1 MLQQVEDLRAEGAD
15 LYAFLDGLAPAD
27 WDRPTP
33 FKGWTPNDVV
43 QHLHMGD
50 WMAVLSMTD
59 EAAFLALLEKRK
71 AVREGAAPGQGVG
84 PDMQTGAALR
94 EQWYGYFRQ
103 LCGLLDAR
111 DPKDRVLWVGPSMS
125 VRMCATAR
133 QMETWAH
140 AQDIYDLL
148 RAPREHFDRL
158 RNIAEIG
165 VRTYG
170 WTFANRGE
178 EPGAHRSLCAPDRP
192 QRCDLGMGRAER
204 DRQGGGLGPG
214 ILPGGD
220 PGPEH
225 RRREPDGGGR
235 AGTAVDGDCPMLRRP
250 APQPARQ
257 GGARLVVTPA
267 EVGGAGALPA
277 LHPVSRISIPF
288 HPE

>member
-1 MLQQVEDLRAEGAD
+1 MLPQAEDLRAEGAD
-15 LYAFLDGLAPAD
+15 FHTFLGRLKPED

-33 FKGWTPNDVV
+33 FKGWTANDVV

-59 EAAFLALLEKRK
+59 EAAFLELLEKRQS
-71 AVREGAAPGQGVG
+71 VRESGVG
-84 PDMQTGAALR
+84 GEGIGPAMQTGAALR
-94 EQWYGYFRQ
+94 EQWWRYFQQ
-103 LCGLLDAR
+103 LCDLLSTR

-148 RAPREHFDRL
+148 QEPRDHFDRI

-178 EPGAHRSLCAPDRP
+178 EPPAPDTPYVRLTAP
-192 QRCDLGMGRAER
+192 SGAVWEWGVPSDAEKVEGSALEFCQVVTQGRNIQDVSLTVVGDAA
-204 DRQGGGLGPG
+204 QKWMAIAQCFAGP
-214 ILPGGD
+214 PRN
-220 PGPEH
+220 P
-225 RRREPDGGGR
+225 
-235 AGTAVDGDCPMLRRP
+235 P
-250 APQPARQ
+250 APGERAW
-257 GGARLVVTPA
+257 
-267 EVGGAGALPA
+267 
-277 LHPVSRISIPF
+277 S
-288 HPE
+288 